1 MNSSL
6 AKVGPWVAFLFLASA
21 FATGFGVVAA
31 IGVLTGWLIGFAAR
45 SERW

>member
-6 AKVGPWVAFLFLASA
+6 AKLGPWVAVAFLASA

-31 IGVLTGWLIGFAAR
+31 IVVLSGWLIGFAAR